1 MILPEPVTNPHEEIT
16 PEEARSFLTT
26 SSWENSENAAL
37 KLVVQDSLRAE
48 EEENRRAWIMS
59 WQSSRDLY
67 TSVYSPAFWPGTSIE
82 ASSVNFFTV
91 ATAVNGINP
100 QLLAGLFYE
109 NPPFMVQERSGT
121 TSQCARAVSAL
132 LGYQLEDINIRE
144 ELRLGLMN
152 CLLFGT
158 AIFAEGWEKYTKTRK
173 IVKRKNPVVKIPST
187 IPGAPETSISD
198 DELEVEEIEEVI
210 DRPTFEHIVNLREIL
225 VDPGLEVPD
234 IRKAKY
240 IVRRRYMT
248 WDDIDKLRDRE
259 GYDIPSREKMLELFL
274 PPKESVESNPQQEGG
289 RNPLWDARAESPW
302 EATTIDPFQQPL
314 EVLERWDNKTLIV
327 VIQKKVVIYNGQNAY
342 GKIPFL
348 SIGWWDQ
355 PGAFWS
361 IGLGRLIGTEQ
372 RVQAGITNLIMN
384 LANLKLNAPMVRV
397 KGKSVPTQ
405 SIRIGP
411 NKMIE
416 VDAQGDLQPL
426 KFGDPVQEANQLF
439 AMSQQRVDSVS
450 GANPI
455 TSQGNAGSAGHS
467 NLARSSAGASLL
479 GQGASNIISDC
490 IDKLANQV
498 LVPYLYD
505 MQEMNAQML
514 PYSQLDWI
522 MSEEL
527 KHDYVTQGGD
537 LIEILNAKVKF
548 SVLAGSKMQVRR
560 NMSQSL
566 PLLTQNLANPAVTEQ
581 LGLQGMKVDWLEI
594 SRMWFMAGEWANMN
608 DVIVPMSD
616 EEKQQHQ
623 AKSQNSAQAQKFQA
637 QQALLAQKS
646 AAAEQLADSQNVAR
660 AARDCLREGFK
671 KAVEPEMLTG
681 QPQTSGAG
689 FGGNL

>member
-1 MILPEPVTNPHEEIT
+1 MSQLPEPVRDPHQDIT
-16 PEEARSFLTT
+16 KDEALEFLHTGT
-26 SSWENSENAAL
+26 FGDPASLA
-37 KLVVQDSLRAE
+37 LVVQDTERAE
-48 EEENRRAWIMS
+48 SDEQRKSWVMAWV
-59 WQSSRDLY
+59 SSRDLY
-67 TSVYSPAFWPGTSIE
+67 TSVFTQNFWQGTSIE

-121 TSQCARAVSAL
+121 SAQCARAVSAL
-132 LGYQLEDINIRE
+132 LGYQLEDINFRE

-259 GYDIPSREKMLELFL
+259 GYDIPSKEKMLELFL
-274 PPKESVESNPQQEGG
+274 PPKEPVESNPQQEGG

-302 EATTIDPFQQPL
+302 EATTVDPFQQPL

-372 RVQAGITNLIMN
+372 RVQAGITNLMMN
-384 LANLKLNAPMVRV
+384 IANLKLNAPMVRV

-505 MQEMNAQML
+505 VSEMNQMML
-514 PYSQLDWI
+514 PYSQLEFILSD
-522 MSEEL
+522 EL
-527 KHDYVTQGGD
+527 KHEYVQNGGD
-537 LIEILNAKVKF
+537 LVSVLNAKVKF
-548 SVLAGSKMQVRR
+548 AVLAGSKMTTRR
-560 NMSQSL
+560 NMSQGL
-566 PLLTQNLANPAVTEQ
+566 PLLSQFLANPSVVEQ
-581 LGLQGMKVDWLEI
+581 LAMEGKKIDVNEI
-594 SRMWFMAGEWANMN
+594 CRMWFEASEFRNQN
-608 DVIVPMSD
+608 DVIVDMTPED
-616 EEKQQHQ
+616 LQRQQQ
-623 AKSQNSAQAQKFQA
+623 KSQSGAMQVKFQQ
-637 QQALLAQKS
+637 QQALLAQK
-646 AAAEQLADSQNVAR
+646 AQLQAEQADSENIAR
-660 AARDCLREGFK
+660 SARDVLRESFK
-671 KAVEPEMLTG
+671 RAVEPDVLTG
-681 QPQTSGAG
+681 QPNTGSSG

>member
-1 MILPEPVTNPHEEIT
+1 MSQLPEPVRDPHQDIT
-16 PEEARSFLTT
+16 KDEALEFLHTGT
-26 SSWENSENAAL
+26 FGDPASLA
-37 KLVVQDSLRAE
+37 LVVQDTERAE
-48 EEENRRAWIMS
+48 SDEQRKSWIMA
-59 WQSSRDLY
+59 WVSSRDLY
-67 TSVYSPAFWPGTSIE
+67 TSIYAPNFWPGTSIE

-121 TSQCARAVSAL
+121 SAQCARAVSAL
-132 LGYQLEDINIRE
+132 LGYQLEDINFRE

-274 PPKESVESNPQQEGG
+274 PPKEPVESNPQQEGG

-302 EATTIDPFQQPL
+302 EATTVDPFQQPL

-372 RVQAGITNLIMN
+372 RVQAGITNLMMN
-384 LANLKLNAPMVRV
+384 IANLKLNAPMVRV

-505 MQEMNAQML
+505 VSEMNQMML
-514 PYSQLDWI
+514 PYSQLEFI
-522 MSEEL
+522 LSEEL
-527 KHDYVTQGGD
+527 QHEYVQDGGD
-537 LIEILNAKVKF
+537 IINVLNAKVKF
-548 SVLAGSKMQVRR
+548 AVLAGSKMQTRR
-560 NMSQSL
+560 
-566 PLLTQNLANPAVTEQ
+566 V
-581 LGLQGMKVDWLEI
+581 
-594 SRMWFMAGEWANMN
+594 
-608 DVIVPMSD
+608 
-616 EEKQQHQ
+616 
-623 AKSQNSAQAQKFQA
+623 A
-637 QQALLAQKS
+637 QQALPMISQQILSPEATTHLQNQGMTVDFIELVRTWMEMAELKNMKDLIRPMNEQEMARMQAQSQS
-646 AAAEQLADSQNVAR
+646 AAQQSKAAVQSQLAEQKFQQAQTLADQENTAR
-660 AARDCLREGFK
+660 AARDVLRESFK
-671 KAVEPEMLTG
+671 ASVAPQELTG
-681 QPQTSGAG
+681 APNASSG
-689 FGGNL
+689 FGSLNV

>member
-1 MILPEPVTNPHEEIT
+1 MSVLPEPVRDVHQDIT
-16 PEEARSFLTT
+16 PDEARVFLNTGT
-26 SSWENSENAAL
+26 WGDDSARAL
-37 KLVVQDSLRAE
+37 ACQDAERAE
-48 EEENRRAWIMS
+48 SDEQRKSWIMA
-59 WQSSRDLY
+59 WVSSRDLY
-67 TSVYSPAFWPGTSIE
+67 SSIYQPNFWPGTSIE

-109 NPPFMVQERSGT
+109 NPPFMVQERPGT
-121 TSQCARAVSAL
+121 TAQCARAVSAL
-132 LGYQLEDINIRE
+132 LGYQLEDINFRE

-158 AIFAEGWEKYTKTRK
+158 ALFQEGWEKYTKTRK

-240 IVRRRYMT
+240 VVRRRYMT

-274 PPKESVESNPQQEGG
+274 PPKEPVESNPQQEGG

-355 PGAFWS
+355 PGSFWS

-372 RVQAGITNLIMN
+372 RVQAGITNLMMN
-384 LANLKLNAPMVRV
+384 IANLKLNAPMVRV

-479 GQGASNIISDC
+479 GQGASNVISDC

-505 MQEMNAQML
+505 MQEMNAMML

-548 SVLAGSKMQVRR
+548 LVLAGSKMQTRR
-560 NMSQSL
+560 NMAQGL
-566 PLLTQNLANPAVTEQ
+566 PLLSQFLSNPAITEQ
-581 LGLQGMKVDWLEI
+581 LAIEGKKIDVNEI
-594 SRMWFMAGEWANMN
+594 CRMWFQSSDWKNQN
-608 DVIVPMSD
+608 DVIIDMTPED
-616 EEKQQHQ
+616 LQRHQ
-623 AKSQNSAQAQKFQA
+623 AQSQNSAQAQKFQA
-637 QQALLAQKS
+637 QQALLQQKS

-660 AARDCLREGFK
+660 AARDVLREGFR

-681 QPQTSGAG
+681 NPNTSGSG
-689 FGGNL
+689 FGSNL

>member
-1 MILPEPVTNPHEEIT
+1 
-16 PEEARSFLTT
+16 
-26 SSWENSENAAL
+26 
-37 KLVVQDSLRAE
+37 
-48 EEENRRAWIMS
+48 
-59 WQSSRDLY
+59 
-67 TSVYSPAFWPGTSIE
+67 
-82 ASSVNFFTV
+82 
-91 ATAVNGINP
+91 
-100 QLLAGLFYE
+100 
-109 NPPFMVQERSGT
+109 
-121 TSQCARAVSAL
+121 
-132 LGYQLEDINIRE
+132 
-144 ELRLGLMN
+144 
-152 CLLFGT
+152 
-158 AIFAEGWEKYTKTRK
+158 
-173 IVKRKNPVVKIPST
+173 
-187 IPGAPETSISD
+187 
-198 DELEVEEIEEVI
+198 
-210 DRPTFEHIVNLREIL
+210 
-225 VDPGLEVPD
+225 
-234 IRKAKY
+234 
-240 IVRRRYMT
+240 
-248 WDDIDKLRDRE
+248 
-259 GYDIPSREKMLELFL
+259 
-274 PPKESVESNPQQEGG
+274 
-289 RNPLWDARAESPW
+289 
-302 EATTIDPFQQPL
+302 
-314 EVLERWDNKTLIV
+314 
-327 VIQKKVVIYNGQNAY
+327 
-342 GKIPFL
+342 
-348 SIGWWDQ
+348 
-355 PGAFWS
+355 
-361 IGLGRLIGTEQ
+361 
-372 RVQAGITNLIMN
+372 
-384 LANLKLNAPMVRV
+384 MVRV

-416 VDAQGDLQPL
+416 VDAKGDLEPL

-467 NLARSSAGASLL
+467 NLARSSFGASLL

-548 SVLAGSKMQVRR
+548 SVLAGSKMHVRR